1 MSATRPCRNCRAQVP
16 ETSRFCTECGTPTS
30 FRPPSVQDAP
40 IGQQQQGPPAGGPAR
55 PTPPSWST
63 STNYGSTSRQQP
75 VSGIG
80 VVPPVDDPG
89 MNGIALAHGEV
100 VKRVYELGRIQ
111 RMWGWVQG
119 TLVVADTRVLYRAEA
134 VNKLNRSTLDR
145 EIHLKDV
152 RGSVWRPARASAR
165 PASSGPGCS
174 AHSSRSSSCLVHRW
188 RPGLFASDRTP
199 TGRRTGGA
207 GWRILYVVIWLAVS
221 VSILILRRRASVVVL
236 AVLSND
242 AESSPISVTGV
253 VGKSGGHG
261 FLARVASPLI
271 VLLEW
276 LGIIEAG
283 AAAESADIGSV
294 RQVYAEL
301 GAVILDLQ
309 SRGTLGAD

>member
-119 TLVVADTRVLYRAEA
+119 TLIVTDTRVLYRAEA
-134 VNKLNRSTLDR
+134 HNKLNRSTLNK

-152 RGSVWRPARASAR
+152 RGVGLTTRRGMSAAGLGAWLLGGFLSFFVVLFFSGALSM
-165 PASSGPGCS
+165 ASSFNSYGGDS
-174 AHSSRSSSCLVHRW
+174 GTSFW
-188 RPGLFASDRTP
+188 LF
-199 TGRRTGGA
+199 
-207 GWRILYVVIWLAVS
+207 L
-221 VSILILRRRASVVVL
+221 LILLWAAACITIFIIRRKASVVVL
-236 AVLSND
+236 SIFSSD
-242 AESSPISVTGV
+242 IEGSPISVTGV
-253 VGKSGGHG
+253 VGNSGGHG
-261 FLARVASPLI
+261 FLAMLAGPLI
-271 VLLEW
+271 LLLER

-283 AAAESADIGSV
+283 AAAESAEIESV
-294 RQVYAEL
+294 RQVYGEL

-309 SRGTLGAD
+309 SRGALGAV